1 MRGTTLFIELNFDI
15 DNIFLTLMFEFI
27 AYNLLY
33 FFSISIRIT
42 LIKNF
47 LSSHLINKKKT
58 TFTQSKY
65 WPVFIIYT

>member
-58 TFTQSKY
+58 TFILYSKKN
-65 WPVFIIYT
+65 